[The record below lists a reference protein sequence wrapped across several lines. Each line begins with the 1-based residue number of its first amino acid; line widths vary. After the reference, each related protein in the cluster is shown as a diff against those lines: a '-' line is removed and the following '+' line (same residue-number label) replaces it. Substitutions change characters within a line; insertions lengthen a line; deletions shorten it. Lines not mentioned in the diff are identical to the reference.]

1 MNNDMNLKSNKK
13 IMTITKFDNV
23 QIKNTHN
30 GYLYPPQNILEI
42 DSDDGYR
49 IIDLFSQKDITDIDY
64 FEIVTTS
71 RTKKKVLFQER
82 DD

>member
-1 MNNDMNLKSNKK
+1 MNNDINLKSNKK

-30 GYLYPPQNILEI
+30 DYLYPPQNILEI
-42 DSDDGYR
+42 DLDDGYR

-64 FEIVTTS
+64 FEIVTTTK
-71 RTKKKVLFQER
+71 TKKKVLFQER